1 MNILITGASTR
12 IANVIADTL
21 AESHSVTLSDRIST
35 SNADNFVPCD
45 LDHGPATND
54 LVRGMDVVIHP
65 GQVDAGIPVSE
76 QLDGGMRCV
85 YNLVRAAA
93 EEGVPRFIFL
103 SSLSVMG
110 QYDEEYA
117 VTERWLPSPST
128 ETDVLCFHLGEFICR
143 EFAREHKIEVVCLRL
158 GELAGDGDA
167 PGSTSALYQEDAVQ
181 AVEKSLTSDISEGYA
196 DSRSYWAVFHVQSDV
211 PNRRF
216 ITDTAE
222 ARLGFRPSSSRQA
235 SQ

>member
-12 IANVIADTL
+12 IARLL
-21 AESHSVTLSDRIST
+21 AEAFDDSHSVTLTGRVAASES
-35 SNADNFVPCD
+35 DNFVQCD
-45 LDHGPATND
+45 LDHDTATND
-54 LVRGMDVVIHP
+54 LVRGMDVVVHP
-65 GQVDAGIPVSE
+65 GQVDARLPVSE

-85 YNLVRAAA
+85 YNLIRAAA
-93 EEGVPRFIFL
+93 EEGVPRFVFL

-110 QYDEEYA
+110 RYDEDLA

-158 GELAGDGDA
+158 GDLSDDEGGRK
-167 PGSTSALYQEDAVQ
+167 STSALNPGDAVQ
-181 AVEKSLTSDISEGYA
+181 AVEKALTADISEGYA
-196 DSRSYWAVFHVQSDV
+196 DSRSYWAVFHIQSDV

-216 ITDTAE
+216 LTTTAE
-222 ARLGFRPSSSRQA
+222 SRLGFRPSS
-235 SQ
+235 

>member
-12 IANVIADTL
+12 IARLL
-21 AESHSVTLSDRIST
+21 AEALGGSHSVTLSDRVAVPDAGS
-35 SNADNFVPCD
+35 FVLCN
-45 LDHGPATND
+45 LDHDEATND

-65 GQVDAGIPVSE
+65 GQVDEALPVSE

-93 EEGVPRFIFL
+93 EEGVPRLIFL

-110 QYDEEYA
+110 RYDEDYA
-117 VTERWLPSPST
+117 VTERWLPAPST

-158 GELAGDGDA
+158 GDLAEEDGA
-167 PGSTSALYQEDAVQ
+167 PAATSTLYPGDAVQ
-181 AVEKSLTSDISEGYA
+181 AVEKALTADISEGYA
-196 DSRSYWAVFHVQSDV
+196 DSRSYWSVFHIQSDV

-216 ITDTAE
+216 LTTTAE
-222 ARLGFRPSSSRQA
+222 TRLGFSPSS
-235 SQ
+235 

>member
-12 IANVIADTL
+12 IATL
-21 AESHSVTLSDRIST
+21 LAEALDESHSVTLSDRVAVSD
-35 SNADNFVPCD
+35 ADSFVLCD
-45 LDHGPATND
+45 LDHDEATND

-65 GQVDAGIPVSE
+65 GQVDGELPVSE
-76 QLDGGMRCV
+76 QLDAAMRCV

-93 EEGVPRFIFL
+93 EEGVPRFVFL

-110 QYDEEYA
+110 RYDEEYA
-117 VTERWLPSPST
+117 VTERWLPAPTT

-158 GELAGDGDA
+158 GDLAEEDGA
-167 PGSTSALYQEDAVQ
+167 PAATSTLYPSDAVQ
-181 AVEKSLTSDISEGYA
+181 AVEKALTADISEGYA
-196 DSRSYWAVFHVQSDV
+196 GSRSYWSVFHIQSDV

-216 ITDTAE
+216 LTTTAE
-222 ARLGFRPSSSRQA
+222 TRLGFSPSS
-235 SQ
+235 

>member
-12 IANVIADTL
+12 IARLLTDAL
-21 AESHSVTLSDRIST
+21 GESHSVTVSDRVAASY
-35 SNADNFVPCD
+35 SDNVVLCD
-45 LDHGPATND
+45 LDHDEATND
-54 LVRGMDVVIHP
+54 LVRGMDIVIHP
-65 GQVDAGIPVSE
+65 GQVDAGLPVSE

-110 QYDEEYA
+110 RYDEDYA
-117 VTERWLPSPST
+117 VTERWLPAPTT

-143 EFAREHKIEVVCLRL
+143 EFAREHRIEVVCLRL
-158 GELAGDGDA
+158 GDLAEADES
-167 PGSTSALYQEDAVQ
+167 PVSTSALYAEDAVQ
-181 AVEKSLTSDISEGYA
+181 SVEKALTADISAGYA
-196 DSRSYWAVFHVQSDV
+196 DSRSYWAVFHIQSDV

-216 ITDTAE
+216 LTATAE
-222 ARLGFRPSSSRQA
+222 TRLRFRPSR
-235 SQ
+235 

>member
-12 IANVIADTL
+12 IARLLADRL
-21 AESHSVTLSDRIST
+21 AESHNITVSDRVS
-35 SNADNFVPCD
+35 SSDADNFVLCE
-45 LDHGPATND
+45 LDHDEATND

-65 GQVDAGIPVSE
+65 GQVDAGLTVSE

-110 QYDEEYA
+110 RYDDEYA
-117 VTERWLPSPST
+117 VTERWLPAPT
-128 ETDVLCFHLGEFICR
+128 TQTDVLCFHLGEFVCR

-158 GELAGDGDA
+158 GELVDGDDA
-167 PGSTSALYQEDAVQ
+167 PSSTSALFADDAVQ
-181 AVEKSLTSDISEGYA
+181 AVEKALTADISAGYA
-196 DSRSYWAVFHVQSDV
+196 DSRSYWAVFHIQSDV
-211 PNRRF
+211 PKRRF
-216 ITDTAE
+216 LTDTAE
-222 ARLGFRPSSSRQA
+222 ARLGFRPSS
-235 SQ
+235 